1 MRGVTDETISYF
13 KANQPKIIVNQH
25 VSTMC
30 IVMGKKARKLKT
42 KKNNLKTT

>member
-30 IVMGKKARKLKT
+30 IVMGKKGKEIKKKKKLKIT
-42 KKNNLKTT
+42 